1 MPLSGE
7 KQGVLMKNEQQYEFN
22 RSALLPPVG
31 CPLVIKV
38 AGHVLRAERTIHMAD
53 KSGQM
58 EYVLKAGQLITGRFE
73 WSYP

>member
-1 MPLSGE
+1 MTNA
-7 KQGVLMKNEQQYEFN
+7 QDYEWN
-22 RSALLPPVG
+22 RAALLPPVG

-38 AGHVLRAERTIHMAD
+38 AGHVLRAERTNHLTD

-58 EYVLKAGQLITGRFE
+58 EYVLMAGQLITGRFE